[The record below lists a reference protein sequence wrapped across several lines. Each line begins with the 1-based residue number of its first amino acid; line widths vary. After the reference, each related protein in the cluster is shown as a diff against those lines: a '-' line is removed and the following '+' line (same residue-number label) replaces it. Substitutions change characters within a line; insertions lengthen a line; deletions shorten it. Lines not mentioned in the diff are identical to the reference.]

1 MDLIIATNNMG
12 KLKEF
17 KQILSDKFDHVYGLA
32 EKGIEVEIEETGS
45 TFAENALIK
54 AKTVAKIA
62 NMPALGDDSGLCV
75 DALGGAPGIFSARYA
90 GEDCDW
96 KRNNLKIVEDMKGV
110 ENRKCH
116 FACALAVYF
125 PDDTYVL
132 AEGRAYGT
140 LLDAPRGDKG
150 FGYDPLFLS
159 DDTGVTFAELT
170 AEEKNKIS
178 HRARALD
185 ELLKKLYKCATPLFC
200 YNY

>member
-75 DALGGAPGIFSARYA
+75 DALGGAPGIYSARYA

-96 KRNNLKIVEDMKGV
+96 KRNNLKIIEDMKGV

-125 PDDTYVL
+125 PDDTYVV
-132 AEGRAYGT
+132 AEGKAHGT

-159 DDTGVTFAELT
+159 DDTGLTFAEST

-178 HRARALD
+178 HRARALA
-185 ELLKKLYKCATPLFC
+185 ELLKKL
-200 YNY
+200 

>member
-1 MDLIIATNNMG
+1 
-12 KLKEF
+12 
-17 KQILSDKFDHVYGLA
+17 
-32 EKGIEVEIEETGS
+32 
-45 TFAENALIK
+45 
-54 AKTVAKIA
+54 
-62 NMPALGDDSGLCV
+62 
-75 DALGGAPGIFSARYA
+75 
-90 GEDCDW
+90 
-96 KRNNLKIVEDMKGV
+96 MKGV

-140 LLDAPRGDKG
+140 LLDTPRGDKG

-159 DDTGVTFAELT
+159 DDTGVTFAEST

-185 ELLKKLYKCATPLFC
+185 ELLKKL
-200 YNY
+200 

>member
-45 TFAENALIK
+45 TFTENALIK
-54 AKTVAKIA
+54 AKTIAKIA

-75 DALGGAPGIFSARYA
+75 DALGGAPGIYSARYA

-96 KRNNLKIVEDMKGV
+96 KRNNLKIIEDMKGMQ
-110 ENRKCH
+110 NRKCH

-159 DDTGVTFAELT
+159 DDTGVTFAEST

-178 HRARALD
+178 HRARALA
-185 ELLKKLYKCATPLFC
+185 ELLKKL
-200 YNY
+200 

>member
-1 MDLIIATNNMG
+1 MAQRKKICIYCASSRDIDRAY
-12 KLKEF
+12 
-17 KQILSDKFDHVYGLA
+17 FDAAERLGTLLA

-45 TFAENALIK
+45 TFTENALIK
-54 AKTVAKIA
+54 AKTIAKIA

-75 DALGGAPGIFSARYA
+75 DALGGAPGIYSARYA

-96 KRNNLKIVEDMKGV
+96 KRNNLKIVEDMKGMQ
-110 ENRKCH
+110 NRKCH

-125 PDDTYVL
+125 PDDTYVV
-132 AEGRAYGT
+132 AEGKAYGT

-159 DDTGVTFAELT
+159 DDTGLTFAEST

-178 HRARALD
+178 HRARALA
-185 ELLKKLYKCATPLFC
+185 ELLKKL
-200 YNY
+200 